1 MRPCYHKRLT
11 DLLGWKRPVVELLTW
26 YSSRIGGSMSFD
38 ILYDRFHPLECH
50 VGYQDDF
57 VDLEE

>member
-1 MRPCYHKRLT
+1 M
-11 DLLGWKRPVVELLTW
+11 ELLTW
-26 YSSRIGGSMSFD
+26 YSSRIGGSMSFN